1 MTSFQRLYDDNDD
14 DVVVAEKFA
23 KDSSIKDRFEQEQDA
38 E

>member
-1 MTSFQRLYDDNDD
+1 MTSFQQFYDDND